1 MSEALKA
8 DRFSQAMRLVEGWP
22 VNEPTRTAK
31 ELLQRLAQ
39 R

>member
-8 DRFSQAMRLVEGWP
+8 DRFSQAGPLVDGWL